1 MKHINLLLLL
11 SFLLVGTTLSAQSD
25 EEKKTM
31 AAKEAAA
38 KAAMGWKKGGS
49 LGLDLSGLGLKNP
62 RLGAGLNK
70 FGYGGVLNLFATNKG
85 EKTFWDNNFSML
97 LSALRLGGKDQ
108 PFQKSN
114 DILRLNSRYGYNII
128 KDKLFLAIDA
138 AAESQ
143 LLPTYTGNLLDGADA
158 DLLSKFLSP
167 ARISVAPGIDFRPN
181 AHMKFFFAPVGFN
194 LIYVGDDNLAQL
206 AGQPLGNEV
215 KSDGTILNRR
225 FQLGYLAKAEYSNKY
240 FNDKIAFLSRVG
252 WFADYRKN
260 LNGNVLW
267 QNSMDL
273 QLFKGLSL
281 NLFGELFY
289 DHFSKA
295 IVREVPAGTTP
306 DQLAPYLGLN
316 SSYTGGFF
324 IKYNRIF

>member
-143 LLPTYTGNLLDGADA
+143 LLPTYTGNLL
-158 DLLSKFLSP
+158 
-167 ARISVAPGIDFRPN
+167 DFRPN

>member
-11 SFLLVGTTLSAQSD
+11 AFLLAGTVISAQSD

-38 KAAMGWKKGGS
+38 KAALGWKRGGS

-70 FGYGGVLNLFATNKG
+70 FGYGGILNLFATNKG
-85 EKTFWDNNFSML
+85 EKIFWDNSFSML
-97 LSALRLGGKDQ
+97 LSALRIGGKDQ

-114 DILRLNSRYGYNII
+114 DILRLNSRYGYNLI
-128 KDKLFLAIDA
+128 KDKLYLAVDA

-143 LLPTYTGNLLDGADA
+143 LLPTYTGNLLNGADDA
-158 DLLSKFLSP
+158 LLSKFLSP

-181 AHMKFFFAPVGFN
+181 THLKFFFAPVGINF
-194 LIYVGDDNLAQL
+194 IYVGDDKLAQL

-215 KSDGTILNRR
+215 KSDGTILNHRL
-225 FQLGYLAKAEYSNKY
+225 QLGYLAKAEYNNK
-240 FNDKIAFLSRVG
+240 FFSDKIAFVSRVG

-267 QNSMDL
+267 QNSMDI

-281 NLFGELFY
+281 NVFGELFY